1 MGTDLL
7 YCHPGGLL
15 LVFSAYQYTRGPI
28 MRHFNTISIVAFATL
43 IAACSGENTN
53 PQTSTETPAAS
64 PLTATVATGIIAGTV
79 VSSNGPE
86 AGVWVIAETH
96 DLDTRFAR
104 IVVTDDDGRY
114 LIPDLPEASYDVWVR
129 GYGLV
134 DSEKTQVD
142 PGITLDLSAVL
153 APDAAAA
160 AQYYPAGN
168 WLSLLEVPD
177 ASMFPGTGP
186 TGNGISPNIQH
197 QADYIRMITS
207 GGCVV
212 CHQLGNKATRE
223 LPALFNGYDSS
234 AAAWNRRIQSG
245 QAGPF
250 MTRTWTGMG
259 LDHSSKMFGDWTD
272 RIAAGELPPVP
283 ERPQG
288 VERNVVI
295 TQWDWAD
302 ETAYLHD
309 VVSTDRRNPTLNGY
323 GKLYGAM
330 EESADYLPML
340 DPVTNS
346 IDRMPLTMMDPDAG
360 PVSGPNLAESPNWGD
375 EAIWDSRANVHNPM
389 FDQDGRVWIT
399 ARVRGRTNPDF
410 CQEGSSHPS
419 AQAYPTQASGRQL
432 GMHDPATG
440 EYTHID
446 TCFGTHHLM
455 FAEDEDN
462 TLWTSGGGQVIG
474 WLNTRQY
481 LETGDYQA
489 AQGWTPFILDT
500 NGNGVRD
507 DYVAPNEDPDP
518 TKDSQI
524 FPGFG
529 FYAVNPAPDGSVW
542 GTILGYPGA
551 VARLVPGDNP
561 SETAITELYELPV
574 DENGDAIEGFSPR
587 GGDVDRNGVMW
598 AALASGH
605 MASFDR
611 RLCTGPLNGPEATG
625 QHCPEGWTL
634 YEEPLPQFK
643 NLDRPGSSEGS
654 YFTWVDQ
661 HNTLGL
667 GENTPINTGNQSGA
681 LLVLN
686 DGEWVRMRVPYPL
699 GFYTKWMDGR
709 IDDPDAGWKGRGVW
723 ATFSGRAP
731 FHMET
736 GKGTTS
742 IVYHFQVR
750 PDPLAQ

>member
-1 MGTDLL
+1 MKFPHHLFRT
-7 YCHPGGLL
+7 
-15 LVFSAYQYTRGPI
+15 S
-28 MRHFNTISIVAFATL
+28 TL
-43 IAACSGENTN
+43 SLCIAMLTACSGEQSAQEQSPASKPLENTQSTAIASN
-53 PQTSTETPAAS
+53 VIEGQVTSA
-64 PLTATVATGIIAGTV
+64 
-79 VSSNGPE
+79 NGPE

-96 DLDTRFAR
+96 DFATRFAR
-104 IVVTDDDGRY
+104 IVVTDDQGRY
-114 LIPDLPEASYDVWVR
+114 VLPDLPEANYDIWVR

-134 DSEKTQVD
+134 DSEKVPAS
-142 PGITLDLSAVL
+142 PGTVLNLAAVL
-153 APDAAAA
+153 APSA
-160 AQYYPAGN
+160 AQAAEYYPAGY
-168 WLSLLEVPD
+168 WLSLLEIPD
-177 ASMFPGTGP
+177 ASQFPGTGP
-186 TGNGISPNIQH
+186 AGNGISPSIEH
-197 QADYIRMITS
+197 QADYIRLVTS

-223 LPALFNGYDSS
+223 ISAFFNGYDSS

-245 QAGPF
+245 QAGGF

-259 LDHSSKMFGDWTD
+259 MDHTSKMFGDWTD
-272 RIAAGELPPVP
+272 RIAAGELPPEP

-288 VERNVVI
+288 LERNLVI

-302 ETAYLHD
+302 PTAYLHD
-309 VVSTDRRNPTLNGY
+309 VVSTDRRNPTVNGY
-323 GKLYGAM
+323 GKLYGAL
-330 EESADYLPML
+330 EESADYLPVL
-340 DPVTNS
+340 DPVANS
-346 IDRMPLTMMDPDAG
+346 IDQVPLTMMDPEAG
-360 PVSGPNLAESPNWGD
+360 PVPGPNVQPSPNWGD
-375 EAIWDSRANVHNPM
+375 ETPWDSAANVHNPM

-399 ARVRGRTNPDF
+399 ARVRGRDNPAF
-410 CQEGSSHPS
+410 CQEGSDHPS
-419 AQAYPTQASGRQL
+419 AQAYPTQFNGRQL
-432 GMHDPATG
+432 GMFDPATG
-440 EYTHID
+440 EYHHID

-455 FAEDEDN
+455 FAEDADN

-481 LETGDYQA
+481 LETGDEQA

-507 DYVAPNEDPDP
+507 DFVGANDSPDP
-518 TKDSQI
+518 AKDLQI

-529 FYAVNPAPDGSVW
+529 FYSVNPAPDGTVW

-551 VARLVPGDNP
+551 VARVVPGDDP
-561 SETAITELYELPV
+561 ARTAITEYYELPL
-574 DENGDAIEGFSPR
+574 DENGDPIEGFSPR
-587 GGDVDRNGVMW
+587 GGDVDRDGVMW
-598 AALASGH
+598 VALASGH

-611 RLCTGPLNGPEATG
+611 RKCTGPLNGPQATG
-625 QHCPEGWTL
+625 QHCPEGWSFYT
-634 YEEPLPQFK
+634 EPLPQFK
-643 NLDRPGSSEGS
+643 NLDKPGSSEGS

-681 LLVLN
+681 LLALH
-686 DGEWVRMRVPYPL
+686 DGEFVRMRVPYPL

-750 PDPLAQ
+750 PDPLAH